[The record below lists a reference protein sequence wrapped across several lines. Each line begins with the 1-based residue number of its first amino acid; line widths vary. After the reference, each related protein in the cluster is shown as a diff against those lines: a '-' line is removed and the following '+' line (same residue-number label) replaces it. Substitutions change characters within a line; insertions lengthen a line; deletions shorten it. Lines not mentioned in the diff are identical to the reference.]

1 MSEQAQQMQTGQS
14 RAPMAG
20 VKVLD
25 LATMLAGPFVATILG
40 EFGADVIKVELP
52 GSGGSSRHHGTMT
65 GTGSSM
71 VWLSEQRN
79 KKCITLDLRTPRG
92 KELAKRLIAD
102 MDIVVENFMPG
113 TLERWGLGY
122 DVLKEINPDLIL
134 VRVTAYGQT
143 GPYIDRPGFAR
154 IAHAFAG
161 LSYLAGEPDGRPVM
175 PGSTS
180 LGDYITGVYGALG
193 ALLAYTARNRYGI
206 GQYVDIGLYEG
217 VFRMLDEMISAYAKN
232 GFIRQRLGA
241 DTTNHVPH
249 SHYQTKDEQWIALAC
264 TDDKMWQRMCKAMD
278 REDLLAPD
286 RYARMAQ
293 RIAGRDEVNGIVSA
307 FCRSMLRDDLL
318 AHCLK
323 LEVPIGPINNVA
335 DIYADPHFR
344 ARRNFVEI
352 NAPGEG
358 PVTVANVIPRLSE
371 TPGEIKW
378 LGAKFGEHN
387 MEIYRDQL
395 GLSEAEIDDLKKAGV
410 I

>member
-1 MSEQAQQMQTGQS
+1 MSKQAPDQRTTQL
-14 RAPMAG
+14 PMAG
-20 VKVLD
+20 VKILD
-25 LATMLAGPFVATILG
+25 LATMLAGPFVSTILG

-52 GSGGSSRHHGTMT
+52 GKGGSSRQHGSMT
-65 GTGSSM
+65 GSGSSF

-79 KKCITLDLRTPRG
+79 KKCITLDLRTPKG
-92 KELAKRLIAD
+92 KELVKRLIAD

-161 LSYLAGEPDGRPVM
+161 LSYLAGEPDGKPVM

-217 VFRMLDEMISAYAKN
+217 VFRMLDEMISAYAKH

-249 SHYQTKDEQWIALAC
+249 SHYETKDGHWIALAC
-264 TDDKMWQRMCKAMD
+264 TDNKMWQRMCKAMA

-286 RYARMAQ
+286 RYETMPQ
-293 RIAGRDEVNGIVSA
+293 RIKGRAEVNAIVSE
-307 FCRSMLRDDLL
+307 FCRSMDRDDLL
-318 AHCLK
+318 KHCLK

-335 DIYADPHFR
+335 DIYTDPHFL
-344 ARRNFVEI
+344 ARKNFVEI
-352 NAPGEG
+352 EVPGEG
-358 PVTVANVIPRLSE
+358 PVTVPNVIPRLSE

-387 MEIYRDQL
+387 MEIFRDQL
-395 GLSEAEIDDLKKAGV
+395 GLSEAEIADLQKTGV

>member
-1 MSEQAQQMQTGQS
+1 MTEQAKDQQAKQS
-14 RAPMAG
+14 LKPMAG
-20 VKVLD
+20 VKILD
-25 LATMLAGPFVATILG
+25 LATMLAGPFVSTILG

-52 GSGGSSRHHGTMT
+52 GSASSSRQHGTMT

-79 KKCITLDLRTPRG
+79 KKCITLDLRTPKG
-92 KELAKRLIAD
+92 KELAKRLIKD

-193 ALLAYTARNRYGI
+193 ALLAYTARNRYGV

-217 VFRMLDEMISAYAKN
+217 VFRMLISAYAKN
-232 GFIRQRLGA
+232 GFIRERLGA

-249 SHYQTKDEQWIALAC
+249 SHYQTKDDQWIALAC
-264 TDDKMWQRMCKAMD
+264 TDNKMWQRMCKAMG

-286 RYARMAQ
+286 RYEKMAQ
-293 RIAGRDEVNGIVSA
+293 RIKGRDEVNGIVSD
-307 FCRSMLRDDLL
+307 FCRSMNRDELL
-318 AHCLK
+318 AHCFK

-335 DIYADPHFR
+335 DIHVDPHFL
-344 ARRNFVEI
+344 ARKNFVEI
-352 NAPGEG
+352 LAPGEG

-395 GLSEAEIDDLKKAGV
+395 GLSEAEIAELKQTGV

>member
-1 MSEQAQQMQTGQS
+1 MSVQAEGLS
-14 RAPMAG
+14 AEERLPMAG

-25 LATMLAGPFVATILG
+25 LATMLAGPFVATILS

-52 GSGGSSRHHGTMT
+52 GKPGSSRGHGTMT
-65 GTGSSM
+65 GSGSSM

-79 KKCITLDLRTPRG
+79 KKSITLDLRTPRG
-92 KELAKRLIAD
+92 KELAKQLIKD

-122 DVLKEINPDLIL
+122 DVLKEINPRLIL

-193 ALLAYTARNRYGI
+193 ALLAYIAREKHGI
-206 GQYVDIGLYEG
+206 GQYIDIGLYEG
-217 VFRMLDEMISAYAKN
+217 VFRMLDEMISAYAKS

-249 SHYQTKDEQWIALAC
+249 SHYETKDGQWIALAC
-264 TDDKMWQRMCKAMD
+264 TDDKMWQRMCKAMK
-278 REDLLAPD
+278 REDLLAED

-293 RIAGRDEVNGIVSA
+293 RIKGRDEVNKIVA
-307 FCRSMLRDDLL
+307 DFCRSMNRDELL
-318 AHCLK
+318 SYCLS

-335 DIYADPHFR
+335 DIYVDPHFR
-344 ARRNFVEI
+344 ARKNFVEI
-352 NAPGEG
+352 EVPGEG
-358 PVTVANVIPRLSE
+358 PVTVPNVIPRLSE
-371 TPGEIKW
+371 TPGRIKW
-378 LGAKFGEHN
+378 LGPKYGEHN
-387 MEIYRDQL
+387 MEVFRDRL
-395 GLSEAEIDDLKKAGV
+395 GLSEAEIAELQKTGV